1 MEKELFETV
10 ISKIKKYVGR
20 KKGFEKRLKD
30 GLQHIYWGIT
40 LEDSI
45 NIKILFILNR
55 LVEMAKLGNKITILV
70 ADIHTFLDQ
79 QRLVGENEISE
90 FKSNINK
97 ILDGYNLCKEIRE
110 KITIVIG
117 SDFQLNKS
125 YILDL
130 YKLLSINGTIM
141 EYCKDFDLN
150 INEIEFK
157 DVLHPILQSLDE
169 AHLMEIANLEV
180 DCQVG
185 YTNCLNQYVFS
196 KKNMRKL
203 GFKSKTYLLYDIPEI
218 LLNQKKS
225 PANKISLNYNET
237 YLIPAINTSKEELID
252 FVMNTLFDYA
262 IISGVIENKTYKDQI
277 ESFKELSLNDKRD
290 TILNIIKNF
299 YIKYL
304 SNPTPS

>member
-125 YILDL
+125 YI
-130 YKLLSINGTIM
+130 
-141 EYCKDFDLN
+141 
-150 INEIEFK
+150 
-157 DVLHPILQSLDE
+157 P
-169 AHLMEIANLEV
+169 
-180 DCQVG
+180 
-185 YTNCLNQYVFS
+185 
-196 KKNMRKL
+196 
-203 GFKSKTYLLYDIPEI
+203 
-218 LLNQKKS
+218 
-225 PANKISLNYNET
+225 
-237 YLIPAINTSKEELID
+237 
-252 FVMNTLFDYA
+252 
-262 IISGVIENKTYKDQI
+262 
-277 ESFKELSLNDKRD
+277 
-290 TILNIIKNF
+290 
-299 YIKYL
+299 
-304 SNPTPS
+304 